1 MEDNQIIEMLNQK
14 LKDYDMWYA
23 TKNDPTW
30 DSASHY
36 YKLDEYGDLTDASV
50 KQVAKEINSFV
61 GDGAIDIEDA
71 IEVFII
77 DALQDNRIA
86 YTSCL
91 VTKFKDKPVVD
102 NIEAYENPVQ
112 LSESKKLNE
121 DNIGY
126 DHYGPKIMNS
136 FEGPAFI
143 RYDGGPGAIE
153 NLVKARNGRFIWKN
167 SANSDSEPYK
177 FDSFDEALAVQ
188 EVVGGEIISWNEYF
202 GVDESKKQ
210 AKVEGYKRRIQEEN
224 NKSSNLISQ
233 MFQAD
238 DFDAES
244 NQGQIVIRTSELFN
258 ALSEKGYDV
267 QVTFDNGESQSV
279 ILLGNQ
285 GGQVIITITDA
296 DQPLNAFANGNFE
309 INGDTVNILSDIQE
323 QISTL

>member
-30 DSASHY
+30 ESASHY

-112 LSESKKLNE
+112 LSESKELNE
-121 DNIGY
+121 N
-126 DHYGPKIMNS
+126 
-136 FEGPAFI
+136 
-143 RYDGGPGAIE
+143 
-153 NLVKARNGRFIWKN
+153 
-167 SANSDSEPYK
+167 
-177 FDSFDEALAVQ
+177 
-188 EVVGGEIISWNEYF
+188 
-202 GVDESKKQ
+202 KKQ
-210 AKVEGYKRRIQEEN
+210 TKVEGYKRRIQEEN